1 MKIKLSPDTA
11 SDLLLYRDAYSL
23 ILSEQTDQDG
33 YPVPADI
40 SLEQTLQLL
49 MDEVGQSGSEAGGY
63 VREWRESESE
73 SDFEANC
80 GALNVLAKEIL
91 LHPGWLL
98 ESDGDGL
105 LPRRARKRVERK
117 IRRQLRRETRG
128 R

>member
-11 SDLLLYRDAYSL
+11 SDLLLYRDAYSI

-33 YPVPADI
+33 YPVPTDI

-73 SDFEANC
+73 SDFEANR
-80 GALNVLAKEIL
+80 GALNVLAREIL

-117 IRRQLRRETRG
+117 IRRQLG
-128 R
+128 LK

>member
-49 MDEVGQSGSEAGGY
+49 MDDVGQSGSEAGGY
-63 VREWRESESE
+63 VREWRESEPE
-73 SDFEANC
+73 SDFEANR
-80 GALNVLAKEIL
+80 GALNVLAREIL
-91 LHPGWLL
+91 LHPGWLF

-105 LPRRARKRVERK
+105 LPRRAMKRVERK
-117 IRRQLRRETRG
+117 IRRQLG
-128 R
+128 LK